1 MTTIFVE
8 IPPQLQAERQLAIL
22 LDERAGLN
30 GLAMA
35 GNQEAAARLRLLDEQ
50 IAGLRAELRERALD
64 GLRAWAQTA
73 SIGDL
78 VHRLDRA
85 PSDAQREILAARVA
99 EIETETPDARQVEGK
114 RQRLERLREQ
124 RAEYA
129 SVAFMEGGPI
139 GERARL
145 RVAELDL
152 QIAELVGVPAAPE
165 PAKPVDKIDAAV
177 AEVEA
182 ELAKIAGQR
191 GPLALKALH
200 GDADAAAELAELEKF
215 EEALKAT
222 IRHAASAREEQERCA
237 AARDAKEQAAD
248 QKRAAELAD
257 LRAEER
263 DEAFGDVADAC
274 DRLLPV
280 VIRAV
285 QAERAAAAALIDA
298 GRPVPKLAS
307 IPVRV
312 VLCKLEDA
320 GLRVRDADVPLAAER
335 LKLLE
340 EYANR
345 PRSEP
350 RCTCCSHPER
360 AALEAAVA
368 GASQTEVA
376 SKFGVSRQSVQRHV
390 AGHMGAV

>member
-1 MTTIFVE
+1 
-8 IPPQLQAERQLAIL
+8 
-22 LDERAGLN
+22 
-30 GLAMA
+30 
-35 GNQEAAARLRLLDEQ
+35 
-50 IAGLRAELRERALD
+50 
-64 GLRAWAQTA
+64 
-73 SIGDL
+73 
-78 VHRLDRA
+78 
-85 PSDAQREILAARVA
+85 
-99 EIETETPDARQVEGK
+99 
-114 RQRLERLREQ
+114 
-124 RAEYA
+124 
-129 SVAFMEGGPI
+129 
-139 GERARL
+139 
-145 RVAELDL
+145 
-152 QIAELVGVPAAPE
+152 
-165 PAKPVDKIDAAV
+165 
-177 AEVEA
+177 
-182 ELAKIAGQR
+182 
-191 GPLALKALH
+191 
-200 GDADAAAELAELEKF
+200 
-215 EEALKAT
+215 
-222 IRHAASAREEQERCA
+222 
-237 AARDAKEQAAD
+237 
-248 QKRAAELAD
+248 
-257 LRAEER
+257 
-263 DEAFGDVADAC
+263 
-274 DRLLPV
+274 
-280 VIRAV
+280 V